1 MAPRLLLLTVLAAA
15 LSLNAA
21 DPALGGV
28 KQTPGSDA
36 NLVRLG
42 CVNCV
47 TQVTLNVCRAS
58 RRVALTSRFPDQGAA
73 EGIFHP
79 SPWVLGCLRVP

>member
-36 NLVRLG
+36 KLVRLG

-47 TQVTLNVCRAS
+47 TQRVS
-58 RRVALTSRFPDQGAA
+58 RESPRCSHLALSRPRR
-73 EGIFHP
+73 
-79 SPWVLGCLRVP
+79 S